1 MTQHVDQLPRT
12 DFSQEAAEAISRA
25 ANEPSWA
32 RERRMEAWR
41 VYEDTPMPSRTDEGW
56 RRTDLAPLQLS
67 SLAPYVAASHREL
80 ESGALREWLAAVSE
94 RAGLVL
100 QGNSEELSGEL
111 DGELR
116 NQGVVFTSLSRAL
129 QEHPDLVE
137 PYLLSHGLL
146 PTYNKFAALNS
157 AFWSAGTFLY
167 VPRGVVV
174 EKPLLSAR
182 TLTADGAV
190 IMPRTI
196 IVLEPGSSALYV
208 DLSASETHE
217 RQAMHC
223 GVTDIFLKDN
233 TEFRYAAVQE
243 WGRNVWDFSM
253 SRAQI
258 GSGAKFSPVLAS
270 LGARVSRVHLE
281 AILDGAGAEAKL
293 EGVYFG
299 DSNQHFDYQTLQ
311 DHVSPYGASKLVFKG
326 ALKNKASAAYEGTVH
341 VGKGAIRTSAS
352 QENRNLLLNPGAK
365 ADSIPILEIE
375 ASDIDRCSHGAT
387 VGQVDE
393 ESLFYLM
400 CRGLTRSEAKELLV
414 GGFFAPV
421 IDSVPV
427 EGLQQRLRMK
437 VGEKLAL

>member
-1 MTQHVDQLPRT
+1 
-12 DFSQEAAEAISRA
+12 
-25 ANEPSWA
+25 
-32 RERRMEAWR
+32 
-41 VYEDTPMPSRTDEGW
+41 MPSRTDEGW
-56 RRTDLAPLQLS
+56 RRTDLTPLRLS
-67 SLAPYVAASHREL
+67 SLAPYVAASRGEQ
-80 ESGALREWLAAVSE
+80 ESGALREWLTAVSE
-94 RAGLVL
+94 RAGLVS
-100 QGNSEELSGEL
+100 QENSDELGGEL
-111 DGELR
+111 DEELR
-116 NQGVVFTSLSRAL
+116 KQGVVFSSLSSAL
-129 QEHPDLVE
+129 QEYPDLVE
-137 PYLLSHGLL
+137 PYLLSQGLL

-174 EKPLLSAR
+174 EKPLVSAR
-182 TLTADGAV
+182 TLTADGAA

-196 IVLEPGSSALYV
+196 IVLEPGSHALYV
-208 DLSASETHE
+208 DLSASETGAG
-217 RQAMHC
+217 QAMHC

-233 TEFRYAAVQE
+233 TQFRYAAVQE

-253 SRAQI
+253 SRAQV
-258 GSGAKFSPVLAS
+258 GSGARFFPVLAS

-281 AILDGAGAEAKL
+281 AILRGAGAEAKL

-311 DHVSPYGASKLVFKG
+311 DHVSPYGTSKLVFKG
-326 ALKNKASAAYEGTVH
+326 VLKNKASAAYEGTVH
-341 VGKGAIRTSAS
+341 VGRGAIRTSAS

-365 ADSIPILEIE
+365 ADSVPILEIE

-400 CRGLTRSEAKELLV
+400 CRGLTRSEAQELLV
-414 GGFFAPV
+414 GGFLATV
-421 IDSVPV
+421 IDNVPV
-427 EGLQQRLRMK
+427 EGLQEHLRTK